1 MKLHKKLMIVYL
13 VTILLP
19 IVGLTNYFLNQMSDL
34 IIRYVSDSYQKILVQ
49 SNNGIY
55 YNIRFYESILDN
67 LTVSEP
73 VQNVLTE
80 PEVYREK
87 GVIIMNREI
96 SRAVRFIQAYQATDV
111 ESIEFFSTS
120 PDVMS
125 DGVYLFPEDRLR
137 RVLGLNEIPDSKFWI
152 LEQVDGKY
160 YYALVRPI
168 YSIGQFK
175 KIGYIKLTIQIPSVT
190 YVQETMGNKADASGS
205 LIIADSKG
213 TIMFNPDTDQLGKPL
228 PQEIV
233 EQTSEDRSSE
243 SELNLHI
250 QGTDYVMWYRK
261 LQNVDWT
268 MYLLV
273 PKASIQ
279 SKVNEIRQTI
289 LTVSI
294 ICMII
299 FSFLTLLITRQ
310 LTRGIRRLHAK
321 VSRVGRGVL
330 STSRRV
336 HVRGDEID
344 ELDRNFDNMLDNL
357 RDLIHQNYV
366 EKLERREMELNFLQ
380 AQINPHF
387 LYNTLDAIKNEID
400 MDEKQTAIGMVVAL
414 ADLFRISVSKG
425 SNTIRFEQEIDHAK
439 CYLKILEIRFGARH
453 TVEWQ
458 IDPQIPS
465 LYTLKIILQPLL
477 ENAIQHGLKGMSAGS
492 VTVIGE
498 LTEQAVIVTV
508 RDNGVG
514 MTKVQVETLVS
525 DHSPSKGI
533 GLYNVNS
540 RIRMYFGSEYGLS
553 IKSEPGKGTEVV
565 LTLPV
570 LEGVEHV

>member
-13 VTILLP
+13 LTILLP

-67 LTVSEP
+67 LTVSES
-73 VQNVLTE
+73 VQNVLSE

-137 RVLGLNEIPDSKFWI
+137 RVLGLKEIPDSKFWI
-152 LEQVDGKY
+152 LEHYDGKY

-168 YSIGQFK
+168 YSIGEFK

-190 YVQETMGNKADASGS
+190 YVQETLGNKADASGS

-233 EQTSEDRSSE
+233 ERTSEDRSSE

-336 HVRGDEID
+336 RVKGDEID

-414 ADLFRISVSKG
+414 ADLFR
-425 SNTIRFEQEIDHAK
+425 
-439 CYLKILEIRFGARH
+439 
-453 TVEWQ
+453 
-458 IDPQIPS
+458 
-465 LYTLKIILQPLL
+465 
-477 ENAIQHGLKGMSAGS
+477 
-492 VTVIGE
+492 
-498 LTEQAVIVTV
+498 
-508 RDNGVG
+508 
-514 MTKVQVETLVS
+514 
-525 DHSPSKGI
+525 
-533 GLYNVNS
+533 
-540 RIRMYFGSEYGLS
+540 
-553 IKSEPGKGTEVV
+553 
-565 LTLPV
+565 
-570 LEGVEHV
+570 

>member
-1 MKLHKKLMIVYL
+1 MKLHKKLMLVYL

-19 IVGLTNYFLNQMSDL
+19 IVGLTNYFLNQTSDL
-34 IIRYVSDSYQKILVQ
+34 IIRYVSDSYQKILSQ
-49 SNNGIY
+49 SNSGIY

-67 LTVSEP
+67 LTVSEA
-73 VQNVLTE
+73 VQNVLAK

-96 SRAVRFIQAYQATDV
+96 YRAVRFIQTYQATDV

-125 DGVYLFPEDRLR
+125 DGVYLFPVERLQS
-137 RVLGLNEIPDSKFWI
+137 VLGMQEIPDSKFWV
-152 LEQVDGKY
+152 LEQSNGKY

-168 YSIGQFK
+168 YSIGEFQ

-190 YVQETMGNKADASGS
+190 NVQETQGDRAGSSGS

-213 TIMFNPDTDQLGKPL
+213 TMMYHADSEQLGKQV
-228 PQEIV
+228 PQEIIDR
-233 EQTSEDRSSE
+233 TSEVRSSDI
-243 SELNLHI
+243 ELSLQI
-250 QGTDYVMWYRK
+250 QGIDYVMWYRK

-268 MYLLV
+268 LYLLV
-273 PKASIQ
+273 PKSLIQ
-279 SKVNEIRQTI
+279 SKVNEIRQTV

-294 ICMII
+294 ISAII

-321 VSRVGRGVL
+321 VSRAGRGVL
-330 STSRRV
+330 STNRRV
-336 HVRGDEID
+336 RVKGDEID

-366 EKLERREMELNFLQ
+366 EKLEKREMELNFLQ

-425 SNTIRFEQEIDHAK
+425 SNTIRFEEEIYHAK
-439 CYLKILEIRFGARH
+439 CYLRILEIRLGANYS
-453 TVEWQ
+453 VNWA
-458 IDPQIPS
+458 IDPEIYN

-477 ENAIQHGLKGMSAGS
+477 ENAVQHGLKGISGGM

-498 LTEQAVIVTV
+498 LKPQAVQLTI

-514 MTKVQVETLVS
+514 MTKTQADALFANDS
-525 DHSPSKGI
+525 ARKGI
-533 GLYNVNS
+533 GLSNVTN
-540 RIRMYFGSEYGLS
+540 RIRMYFGSDYGLTLR
-553 IKSEPGKGTEVV
+553 SEPGQGTDVV
-565 LTLPV
+565 LILPI
-570 LEGVEHV
+570 LKGVNHV